1 MSAIDIQV
9 MELDGVLKLTLNLM
23 QEVENQKEMTGQM
36 KKAFVQSKVID
47 LLKKENLDKNIVKGI
62 ELLLPTIIDTLVLVA
77 RSSYNFGK
85 KQCRCCVVL

>member
-1 MSAIDIQV
+1 
-9 MELDGVLKLTLNLM
+9 M

-62 ELLLPTIIDTLVLVA
+62 EMLLPTIIDTLVLVA

-85 KQCRCCVVL
+85 KHCRCCSVL